1 MSDASRPMGRLF
13 YLLPTILGWIVMASM
28 ISAAQTPALTTISDI
43 VYRADGTRAGGTL
56 LISWPAFTTADGH
69 AIAAG
74 KTSTVLGTGGAL
86 SVQLVPNAGAT
97 PPSTFYT
104 VVYQLDS
111 GVVECLNSSAW
122 AKPAIPV
129 KTQV

>member
-1 MSDASRPMGRLF
+1 MGRLF

-28 ISAAQTPALTTISDI
+28 VSAAQTPALTTISDI
-43 VYRADGTRAGGTL
+43 VYRADGTLAGGTL

-74 KTSTVLGTGGAL
+74 NTSTVLGTGGAL
-86 SVQLVPNAGAT
+86 AVQLVPNASAT
-97 PPSTFYT
+97 PPNTFYT

-122 AKPAIPV
+122 AKTSAPV

>member
-1 MSDASRPMGRLF
+1 MSDASRPFGRLF
-13 YLLPTILGWIVMASM
+13 YLLPTVLGWIILASM
-28 ISAAQTPALTTISDI
+28 ISAAQTPALTTINDI

-56 LISWPAFTTADGH
+56 LISWSAFTTADGH

-74 KTSTVLGTGGAL
+74 KTSTVLENGGAL
-86 SVQLVPNAGAT
+86 SVQLVPNAGAA
-97 PPSTFYT
+97 PPNTFYT

-122 AKPAIPV
+122 AKTSAPV